1 MRIGIVGNYGND
13 NNGDEA
19 ILLSLVKQVTATFG
33 IETNQLTI
41 FSNNPQQ
48 TSERYGVD
56 SYPLYYRKGSAPKTF
71 FETYKQ
77 NRPIVKKLDLLII
90 GGGGILMDLYRTE
103 APLYGSYAM
112 MAKQSKTPYVVYGC
126 GAGPL
131 QTNLGKWFIRNM
143 CKYAQNVSVRD
154 PQSAQL
160 LKSIGVTKQVDVI
173 GDPAFSLRDGQA
185 KEKSSSPKK
194 IGVTAVPYY
203 NADYWPEGN
212 EELYNNYITGM
223 AKNLDKLAEG
233 NDVDITFFA
242 TKFPQDANVTKDIQ
256 QLMTQ
261 SAKTSVMDE
270 NLLPSDILKVTE
282 QQDIVIGTRLHSLI
296 LATCTET
303 PIMAISYHHK
313 VNDFMNLAELDKFS
327 FPIGELHANDTYF
340 LDAFNVMNED
350 WTATLNDT
358 KQLSK
363 KLYEEAMNG
372 TKQFT
377 DAIGK

>member
-1 MRIGIVGNYGND
+1 MKIGIVGNYGND

-33 IETNQLTI
+33 IESNQLTI

-48 TSERYGVD
+48 TSVRYGVN
-56 SYPLYYRKGSAPKTF
+56 SYPLYYRKGSAAKTF
-71 FETYKQ
+71 FETYRQ

-112 MAKQSKTPYVVYGC
+112 MAKQSKTPYIVYGC

-131 QTNLGKWFIRNM
+131 ETNLGKWFIRNM
-143 CKYAQNVSVRD
+143 CKYAQSVSVRD
-154 PQSAQL
+154 PESAAL
-160 LKSIGVTKQVDVI
+160 LKSIGVTKRVDVI
-173 GDPAFSLRDGQA
+173 GDPAFSLRDGHA
-185 KEKSSSPKK
+185 DAKSSSPKK

-203 NADYWPEGN
+203 NAAYWPEGN
-212 EELYNNYITGM
+212 EGLYENYVTGM

-256 QLMTQ
+256 QLMKH

-313 VNDFMNLAELDKFS
+313 VNDFMSLAELNDFS
-327 FPIGELHANDTYF
+327 FPIEDLHENDTYF
-340 LDAFNVMNED
+340 VEAFHSMNKD
-350 WTATLNDT
+350 WSKTLQDT

-363 KLYEEAMNG
+363 KLYEEAMDG

-377 DAIGK
+377 DAIQK

>member
-1 MRIGIVGNYGND
+1 MKIGIVGNYGND

-33 IETNQLTI
+33 IKTNQLTI

-77 NRPIVKKLDLLII
+77 NRRIVKKLDLLII

-131 QTNLGKWFIRNM
+131 ETSLGKWFIRNM

-154 PQSAQL
+154 PESATL
-160 LKSIGVTKQVDVI
+160 LKSIGVTKPVDVI
-173 GDPAFSLRDGQA
+173 GDPAFSLRDGESKA
-185 KEKSSSPKK
+185 KSSSPKK

-212 EELYNNYITGM
+212 EELYGNYIKGM
-223 AKNLDKLAEG
+223 AANLDKLAEG
-233 NDVDITFFA
+233 NDVEITFFA

-313 VNDFMNLAELDKFS
+313 VKDFMSLAELDRFS
-327 FPIGELHANDTYF
+327 FPIGELHDNDSYF
-340 LDAFNVMNED
+340 LEAFNSMNED
-350 WTATLNDT
+350 WTSTLTDT
-358 KQLSK
+358 KLLSK
-363 KLYEEAMNG
+363 KLYEEAMDG

-377 DAIGK
+377 EAVGK

>member
-1 MRIGIVGNYGND
+1 MRVGIVGNYGND

-154 PQSAQL
+154 PESAQL

-261 SAKTSVMDE
+261 SAKTSIMDE

-327 FPIGELHANDTYF
+327 FPIGELHDNDTYF
-340 LDAFNVMNED
+340 LEAFNSMNED
-350 WTATLNDT
+350 WPATLNDT

>member
-154 PQSAQL
+154 PESAQL

-185 KEKSSSPKK
+185 QPKTSSPKK

-261 SAKTSVMDE
+261 SAKTSIMDE

-327 FPIGELHANDTYF
+327 FPIGELHDNETYF

-350 WTATLNDT
+350 WPATLENT
-358 KQLSK
+358 KLLSK

-377 DAIGK
+377 DAVGK

>member
-1 MRIGIVGNYGND
+1 MKIGIVGNYGND

-33 IETNQLTI
+33 IESNQLTI

-48 TSERYGVD
+48 TSVRYGVN

-71 FETYKQ
+71 FETYRQ

-112 MAKQSKTPYVVYGC
+112 MAKQSKTPYIVYGC

-131 QTNLGKWFIRNM
+131 ETNLGKWFIRNM
-143 CKYAQNVSVRD
+143 CKYAQSVSVRD
-154 PQSAQL
+154 PESAAL
-160 LKSIGVTKQVDVI
+160 LKSIGVTKRVDVI
-173 GDPAFSLRDGQA
+173 GDPAFSLRDGHA
-185 KEKSSSPKK
+185 DAKSSSPKK

-203 NADYWPEGN
+203 NAAYWPEGN
-212 EELYNNYITGM
+212 EGLYENYVTGM

-256 QLMTQ
+256 QLMKH
-261 SAKTSVMDE
+261 SAKTSIMDE
-270 NLLPSDILKVTE
+270 NLLPSDILEVTG

-313 VNDFMNLAELDKFS
+313 VNDFMSLADLNDFS
-327 FPIGELHANDTYF
+327 FPIEELHDNDTYF
-340 LDAFNVMNED
+340 VEAFHSMNED
-350 WTATLNDT
+350 WSKTLQDT

-363 KLYEEAMNG
+363 KLYEEAMDG

-377 DAIGK
+377 DAIQK

>member
-154 PQSAQL
+154 PESAQL

-233 NDVDITFFA
+233 NDVEITFFA

-256 QLMTQ
+256 QLMSQ
-261 SAKTSVMDE
+261 SAKTSIMDE

-313 VNDFMNLAELDKFS
+313 VNDFMNLAQLDKFS
-327 FPIGELHANDTYF
+327 FPIGELHNNETYF
-340 LDAFNVMNED
+340 LDAFNSMNED
-350 WTATLNDT
+350 WPATMENT
-358 KQLSK
+358 KLLSK
-363 KLYEEAMNG
+363 KLYEEAMDG

-377 DAIGK
+377 DAVGK